1 MQTQSPEFKM
11 RSNSPLVAN
20 GYPLSGGNLI
30 EIQKKHKNEV
40 LTQVKN
46 GLRGSATQLT
56 FRIKYRYC
64 ISGSDCERPV
74 TG

>member
-1 MQTQSPEFKM
+1 M

-30 EIQKKHKNEV
+30 EIQKKKNKKNEV
-40 LTQVKN
+40 LARSRTDYEGQ
-46 GLRGSATQLT
+46 LPRLT
-56 FRIKYRYC
+56 FIIKYRYC
-64 ISGSDCERPV
+64 IGGSDCARLV